1 MQTARIKRFHLQ
13 TEYLFDKSWEE
24 YMPRFGGGGGGG
36 SGGGGGGGD
45 ATGGSAEALIQWR
58 CFNASF

>member
-24 YMPRFGGGGGGG
+24 YTSRFG
-36 SGGGGGGGD
+36 GGGGGGGD